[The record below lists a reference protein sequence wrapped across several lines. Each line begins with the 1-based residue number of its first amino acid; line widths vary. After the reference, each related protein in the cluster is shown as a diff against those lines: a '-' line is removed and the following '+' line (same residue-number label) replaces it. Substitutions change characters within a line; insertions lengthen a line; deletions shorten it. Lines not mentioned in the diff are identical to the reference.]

1 MADKIL
7 VVDDSVSMRQMTTIV
22 LKGAGYTVDAAA
34 SGQEGLSKLDEQV
47 TAIIT
52 DYNMPGMNGVEFIQA
67 VRSGEVVAS
76 VPIIMLTT
84 ESDEQKMEAG
94 REAGATAWLVKPFDK
109 EKLLKVIKR
118 TTGTVTF

>member
-7 VVDDSVSMRQMTTIV
+7 VVDDSVSMRQMTSIV

-34 SGQEGLSKLDEQV
+34 DGTEGLSKLDEQV
-47 TAIIT
+47 KAIIT
-52 DYNMPGMNGVEFIQA
+52 DYNMPGMNGVEFIRA
-67 VRSGEVVAS
+67 VRAGAVAAA
-76 VPIIMLTT
+76 VPIVMLTT
-84 ESDEQKMEAG
+84 ESDQTKMEAG

-118 TTGTVTF
+118 VTGTVTF

>member
-7 VVDDSVSMRQMTTIV
+7 IVDDSVSMRQMTSIV

-34 SGQEGLSKLDEQV
+34 DGPEGLSKLDDDV
-47 TAIIT
+47 RVVIT
-52 DYNMPGMNGVEFIQA
+52 DYNMPGMNGVEFVQR
-67 VRSGEVVAS
+67 VRSGSVAAA
-76 VPIIMLTT
+76 VPIVMLTT
-84 ESDEQKMEAG
+84 ESDQSKMQAG

-118 TTGTVTF
+118 VTGSVSF